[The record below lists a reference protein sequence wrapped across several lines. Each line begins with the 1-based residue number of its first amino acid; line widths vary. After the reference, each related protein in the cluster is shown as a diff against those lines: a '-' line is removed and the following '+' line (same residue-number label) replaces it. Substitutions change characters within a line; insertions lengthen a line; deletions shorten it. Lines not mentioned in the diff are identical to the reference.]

1 MFTAKLDKTSK
12 SIYNYVCQ
20 FVRWQCGD
28 EGSEEI
34 VLLNYDPFDAFRSL
48 DRMTGW
54 RGQAGTGMP
63 MDLYRAEDHFVA
75 SFDVPGVDPGSID
88 VSVDGN
94 TLTVSA
100 ERTAPGDAGD
110 WLVAERPRGRFSRR
124 LSLGPELDRENL
136 HAAYVDGVLSL
147 TIPIA
152 ERAKPRQ
159 ISIEH
164 AGTPHTIEGGQHNAA
179 TQDSASG

>member
-1 MFTAKLDKTSK
+1 
-12 SIYNYVCQ
+12 
-20 FVRWQCGD
+20 
-28 EGSEEI
+28 
-34 VLLNYDPFDAFRSL
+34 
-48 DRMTGW
+48 MTGW

-100 ERTAPGDAGD
+100 ERTAPADVGD

-164 AGTPHTIEGGQHNAA
+164 AGTPHTIEGGKDKA
-179 TQDSASG
+179 TTQESASG